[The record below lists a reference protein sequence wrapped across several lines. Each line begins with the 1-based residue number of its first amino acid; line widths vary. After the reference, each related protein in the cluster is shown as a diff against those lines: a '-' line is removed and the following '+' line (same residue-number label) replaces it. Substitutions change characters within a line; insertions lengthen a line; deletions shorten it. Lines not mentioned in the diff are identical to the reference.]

1 MEQFQDELI
10 RIKEILKNSPQ
21 GMSVTEIARTLSKNK
36 HSVGHYLGILQ
47 LSGHVQMRA
56 YGNAKVFSLSSRVPL
71 DAMLGYTQDMI
82 LILDQDERI
91 VRVNDSFLHLI
102 QQDRSEVIGKYFSSL
117 QLTESPAAEIIEQIR
132 HTLKT
137 DQSDTEISLKTQKEQ
152 EQFFRKKI
160 IPTVFEDGKQGMII
174 LLEDITAKKEA
185 ERALQASEEQFRL
198 MAENLRDGIIIDEN
212 GRVIYANSRV
222 EEIFGYSHAELSVL
236 DPHDLAAPEERER
249 VKAIID
255 EYMVSRN
262 VPSDLTFWIIR
273 KDGSRRYI
281 YNRITAIGHDD
292 SLIRYIVITD
302 ITEWKHA
309 HDALENQLG
318 FLQHM
323 IDTFPNPLFYIDTY
337 GRFLG
342 CNLSFSRMI
351 GRNFSEIAG
360 KTSTEI
366 LLPADDAAVF
376 DLQNEKLLK
385 EPGILTYTGTISRPG
400 GTRHTVKIQKST
412 FSTKGGALAGL
423 VGLILADQEN

>member
-117 QLTESPAAEIIEQIR
+117 QLTGYPAAEIIEQIR

-137 DQSDTEISLKTQKEQ
+137 DQFDTEISLKTQK

-160 IPTVFEDGKQGMII
+160 IPTVFEDGEQGMII

-198 MAENLRDGIIIDEN
+198 MAENLLDGIIIDEN
-212 GRVIYANSRV
+212 GRVIYTNSRV

-342 CNLSFSRMI
+342 CNLSFSHMI
-351 GRNFSEIAG
+351 GRNFSDIAG
-360 KTSTEI
+360 KTSAEI
-366 LLPADDAAVF
+366 LLPTDDSAVF
-376 DLQNEKLLK
+376 NLHNEKLVK
-385 EPGILTYTGTISRPG
+385 EPGIMTYTGTISRSD

-412 FSTKGGALAGL
+412 FSTKDGALAGI